1 MSTTTPIVPCF
12 LDRCTPQCTTASG
25 KICAKNTYATFNHHH
40 VMRLI
45 TDEFEIKDM
54 LIDLVGTAVTM
65 CPNPN
70 CATKVRK
77 QAKSFNNM
85 KATLLHHIE
94 THLSAEDQTKLYIYL
109 NDKFP
114 LKEPELKDI
123 ADNVSVRS
131 GFSHFTQSTLSTKG
145 SMNSGLR
152 RVTLERAPHHPLTIP
167 ASIETEIMGE
177 DDFLNEFPER
187 SLVDY
192 FRYVK
197 KEQEKA
203 KLPPI
208 KESSHESPTA
218 MVTDK

>member
-1 MSTTTPIVPCF
+1 MSTTTTTPIVPCF

-54 LIDLVGTAVTM
+54 LIDLVGSAVTM
-65 CPNPN
+65 CPNPS
-70 CATKVRK
+70 CVTKVRR
-77 QAKSFNNM
+77 QAKSFANM

-94 THLSAEDQTKLYIYL
+94 SHLSAEDQTKLYIYL

-152 RVTLERAPHHPLTIP
+152 RVALENSSNLITIP
-167 ASIETEIMGE
+167 RTRETKIMSE
-177 DDFLNEFPER
+177 DDFLNEFPEC

-197 KEQEKA
+197 KENA
-203 KLPPI
+203 RLPPI

-218 MVTDK
+218 MVTDRV